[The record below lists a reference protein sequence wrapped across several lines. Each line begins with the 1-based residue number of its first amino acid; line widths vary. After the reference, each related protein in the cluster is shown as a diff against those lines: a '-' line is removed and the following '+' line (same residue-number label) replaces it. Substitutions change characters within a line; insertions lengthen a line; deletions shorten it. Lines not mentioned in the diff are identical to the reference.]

1 MITATETVFM
11 AMAHTQVTRELVEEY
26 QKDILK
32 RHQFKHKR
40 TGEVITEP
48 KHAYCMSESDLT
60 VYHSECKKA
69 KDERGLT
76 VDANPEA
83 CPLLYAE
90 DLEREAKRNLLDVT
104 KPLHGIDY
112 KNFNPKQFNEMVEIT
127 LRFLASFVSHENI
140 MKGIEEK
147 GKEK

>member
-1 MITATETVFM
+1 M

-32 RHQFKHKR
+32 RHQFKHRR

-48 KHAYCMSESDLT
+48 KHAYCMSESDLN
-60 VYHSECKKA
+60 VYHSECTKA
-69 KDERGLT
+69 RDERGLG

-90 DLEREAKRNLLDVT
+90 DLERQAKRNLLDVT
-104 KPLHGIDY
+104 KPLHKIDY
-112 KNFNPKQFNEMVEIT
+112 KILNIRQFNDLVEIT
-127 LRFLASFVSHENI
+127 LRFLAPFVSHENI
-140 MKGIEEK
+140 MKKIEEK